1 MIQKKNLDKFVHTL
15 RNKPVVINHKDEI
28 KDKDKV
34 GEVFNV
40 WYNPEDGWYW
50 CDGIITDK
58 TAQNLIEDKKWS
70 VSCSY
75 DFTKYD
81 DKGGTENNIPYDI
94 EFLDG
99 EFSHLAIVD
108 NPRYEGA
115 NIVFNSKTDVNN
127 DKWIT
132 IKPNGE
138 EHTGRHLLVK
148 DGETVQEALQRTYG
162 IDGAKGQQK
171 LFDVSKDRKTK
182 EDFKRE
188 AAEKQAKYDEIGK
201 KHEENLKKEAAEK
214 EAKKRDDATK
224 LNEQEFFNKYYD
236 SNSLWEL
243 HEYWEQAQKQKD
255 ESFEKE
261 TPYSKKDEDKHQKV
275 RDLEDKAYKE
285 FKTMY
290 DNYIDKDGIEGW
302 GGIPASRFDKA
313 KEQFNK
319 KYKDA
324 FEKLGSDR
332 FTSFEDFAKR
342 EDKKEDSYYEP
353 DMEETYTKAYED
365 SISKDFDEFM
375 KSRKEDKKVIDGLGT
390 VEEVYTHKDGV
401 KQYKI
406 NGQWYSEKIV
416 KETQKLNKYKK
427 YTVQDIR
434 KKIQDKKIDE
444 LKDIYEKYTSRDKA
458 DIFPNLFE
466 RAAVGGN
473 VPKDLWLE
481 HNIKELIEQKQ
492 SDKKEDKKEE
502 PKIKKTT
509 VKMKSGK
516 EKEIEYVDSV
526 PEGFKKLE
534 GAMTAPLGFTWYH
547 NGKSVIDKDR
557 KTILVKDKANNSKEQ
572 DMALIEELKKLIT
585 RVENDKGDN
594 MINNE
599 KEDKRKLIDE
609 VGGILEGKVDDEII
623 RTIIKKMEEAS
634 YNESE
639 AGSADNKKVKNEADE
654 DDKDDKEEVKNKK
667 VKNEDEEDKEKVEE
681 VKEDVKEDVDNKCK
695 NSKDDFF
702 ERMNKIYNSAVKPDK
717 SETEYVSRADRLK
730 AGEDYFRV

>member
-1 MIQKKNLDKFVHTL
+1 MAGYPGQYGNALIQKKNLDKFVHTL
-15 RNKPVVINHKDEI
+15 RNKPVVINHKDNI
-28 KDKDKV
+28 GDDDKV

-138 EHTGRHLLVK
+138 ENTGRHMLIK

-201 KHEENLKKEAAEK
+201 KREESLKKDGGDNFEE
-214 EAKKRDDATK
+214 ETK
-224 LNEQEFFNKYYD
+224 
-236 SNSLWEL
+236 
-243 HEYWEQAQKQKD
+243 
-255 ESFEKE
+255 
-261 TPYSKKDEDKHQKV
+261 TTKKDENRYQKV

-324 FEKLGSDR
+324 FDKLESDR
-332 FTSFEDFAKR
+332 FVSFEDFVKR
-342 EDKKEDSYYEP
+342 ENKQTDTKDGGEDSYYEP

-365 SISKDFDEFM
+365 SIAKDFEDFM
-375 KSRKEDKKVIDGLGT
+375 KSRKEDKKEQT
-390 VEEVYTHKDGV
+390 
-401 KQYKI
+401 
-406 NGQWYSEKIV
+406 
-416 KETQKLNKYKK
+416 
-427 YTVQDIR
+427 
-434 KKIQDKKIDE
+434 
-444 LKDIYEKYTSRDKA
+444 
-458 DIFPNLFE
+458 
-466 RAAVGGN
+466 
-473 VPKDLWLE
+473 
-481 HNIKELIEQKQ
+481 KEL
-492 SDKKEDKKEE
+492 
-502 PKIKKTT
+502 
-509 VKMKSGK
+509 
-516 EKEIEYVDSV
+516 
-526 PEGFKKLE
+526 
-534 GAMTAPLGFTWYH
+534 
-547 NGKSVIDKDR
+547 N
-557 KTILVKDKANNSKEQ
+557 KANNNKEQ

-585 RVENDKGDN
+585 KVENEKGDN

-609 VGGILEGKVDDEII
+609 VGGILKGKVDDEII

-654 DDKDDKEEVKNKK
+654 EDKKEDKKDDKEVENKK
-667 VKNEDEEDKEKVEE
+667 VKNEDEEDKKEVKE

-695 NSKDDFF
+695 NSKDDYF

-730 AGEDYFRV
+730 AGEDYFKV